1 MAQSSRDKSSPTIE
15 ASLQHF
21 RQIPWI
27 NDTYLS
33 DPAFHVIRDHL
44 SRKLT
49 QPGNGHSLTGET
61 WNTDKTIT
69 HLITT
74 YRPAAAQE
82 PGHDHGGEGPPPP
95 PPPQAELRRFY
106 TFGTGLNAHPNL
118 LHGGVIATILDSAM
132 GNVIW
137 QQVQPRPS
145 TPTFTVALNITY
157 KKPVETPGSVVVR
170 SSVVRVEGRKIW
182 VRGAVEGQGGE
193 VHATA
198 EGMWLMARAKL

>member
-1 MAQSSRDKSSPTIE
+1 MVQPSPNKSPPTIE

-44 SRKLT
+44 SRVLT

-61 WNTDKTIT
+61 WNTEKTIT

-74 YRPAAAQE
+74 YRPAASAAQQ
-82 PGHDHGGEGPPPP
+82 PGHDHGGGQGPPPP
-95 PPPQAELRRFY
+95 AELRRFY

-145 TPTFTVALNITY
+145 APTFTVSLNITY
-157 KKPVETPGSVVVR
+157 KKPVETPGSVLVR
-170 SSVVRVEGRKIW
+170 SSVVKVEGRKIW
-182 VRGAVEGQGGE
+182 VRGAVEGQGGV

-198 EGMWLMARAKL
+198 EGLWLMARAKL